1 VSESKGVERLC
12 VGAVCGARP
21 EGLKGQGASQGGK
34 DRRIDMPSDMHQIDH
49 HAAMGEKREAEVIGK
64 CSDSMIRLRHE
75 V

>member
-1 VSESKGVERLC
+1 
-12 VGAVCGARP
+12 
-21 EGLKGQGASQGGK
+21 
-34 DRRIDMPSDMHQIDH
+34 MPSDMHQIDH